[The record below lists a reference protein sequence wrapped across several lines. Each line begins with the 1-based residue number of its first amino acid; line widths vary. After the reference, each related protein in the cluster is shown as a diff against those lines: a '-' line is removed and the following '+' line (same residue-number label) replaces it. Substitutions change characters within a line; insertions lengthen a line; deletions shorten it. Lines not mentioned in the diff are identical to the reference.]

1 MDELF
6 AGWRFVFPRAR
17 STWRLL
23 TVSAVGMLVAAVLL
37 AAVPLYSNALSSL
50 GLQFRLERALEDR
63 PLNTVTVD
71 RLLPGD
77 AVDVARRR
85 AIDTAFDA
93 RVGWL
98 GPERLV
104 EERSERLLLD
114 FAEPSAVGSSGETV
128 THQPWNAFLFW
139 LSGFE
144 RNMTVTE
151 GRLPGAPDQGPE
163 VVLLDGF
170 QRHAALGDT
179 ITLDIPG
186 FDDCERI
193 PPSEDPTVARFEVR
207 CRPTTEISQT
217 VEVTVVGFVRRDDP
231 TDQRWELF
239 DGSFEVPDEP
249 LLPHVDEAEAE
260 VDPFGVYNFDAVRA
274 LAGEGSMPLLT
285 SEEQLFG
292 AFGVVTP
299 RIQLRHRVA
308 LVADIRALSL
318 GDVERGIDAPR
329 QLRSDL
335 SERLDLLAVVRFP
348 VGETLS
354 RFRNTQTFEQVPLLI
369 ILLQIVG
376 IVVYYVA
383 VVASMLVER
392 QAEEIS
398 VYRSRGASTAQ
409 LVGLYL
415 MEGVLMAAIAA
426 AVAPWVAG
434 QAVAAL
440 GYTPTFTLMT
450 DGGALPVAITPDAY
464 LLAAGGA
471 ALALLALLLPAF
483 AVARSGIVDLK
494 REQSRPP
501 GRSLVQRYY
510 LDLGAVVLAAIL
522 LWQLGQRGTVFDPD
536 AVGGWSSDPLLLLSP
551 FVFTLAVAAL
561 VLRFYP
567 PLLRWAVALL
577 LALGGTSVALG
588 LRRAARAPAGY
599 ARLLLL
605 LLMAI
610 SVGTFAASYGPT
622 VDRSQSDRI
631 RYATGA
637 DIRVPLLTTGSYL
650 DAEQGVAE
658 VRALDGVDD
667 AALVYRD
674 NISSITGRLM
684 QALAIDPRRAS
695 SMLWFREDFAD
706 VSFRRLMRELQSDV
720 PSDECVPLRNIPPG
734 HVGCVQLT
742 PDTEAIRLSVFTTQ
756 AREQSLLWARFRD
769 ASGSYLNAR
778 IAPVDFEAWQE
789 VLAPLPDRGAWP
801 LSFVGLLIT
810 GSQGSVVTREGAL
823 YIDDVTAVLAGGE
836 EVVLD
841 DFERGPGRF
850 GWRLFTGRAINEQVE
865 LSDEQS
871 VSGDWAAKWTW
882 PLRSSPAMRLL
893 AIDGPNVP
901 LAAIINP
908 IAAAGLGIDPAIA
921 AANARAGAPVVVPVR
936 LGDIVVPLSVRA
948 VVEMFPT
955 LDPEGP
961 FIVLNFEHVRE
972 LAALVNARR
981 FRAPNELW
989 IGTDAPL
996 ERQVELVEFLQTRQ
1010 SPSLVTHQVQHQ
1022 DAQLEVAQADP
1033 TLRASGTGILT
1044 AAFSAVLGLSML
1056 GFVVTL
1062 ALGARNRVLEF
1073 AVLRAVGSSP
1083 LQILRSMVLEWGVV
1097 LAIGSTIGVL
1107 LGQRVATVMLSFL
1120 DVTEEGKKVV
1130 PPFTLETDWRTLG
1143 LGVGVLVAVAAVGL
1157 LFSWAAAVRREATA
1171 TELRL
1176 TR

>member
-6 AGWRFVFPRAR
+6 AGWRFVFPRVH

-23 TVSAVGMLVAAVLL
+23 TITALGVLIAAVLL

-63 PLNTVTVD
+63 LLNTVTVEQ
-71 RLLPGD
+71 LLPGD
-77 AVDVARRR
+77 PVDVARRR

-104 EERSERLLLD
+104 EERSGRLLLD
-114 FAEPSAVGSSGETV
+114 FAEPAAVGSSGETV

-170 QRHAALGDT
+170 QQHAALGDI

-186 FDDCERI
+186 FDDCESI
-193 PPSEDPTVARFEVR
+193 PGSQDPDVARFEVR
-207 CRPTTEISQT
+207 CRPTAEMSQT
-217 VEVTVVGFVRRDDP
+217 VAVTVVGFVRPDDP

-239 DGSFEVPDEP
+239 DASFAVPDQP

-260 VDPFGVYNFDAVRA
+260 PDAFGAVNSDAVRA

-292 AFGVVTP
+292 TFGVVTP
-299 RIQLRHRVA
+299 RIPLRHSVA

-335 SERLDLLAVVRFP
+335 NERLDLLAVVRFS

-369 ILLQIVG
+369 ILLQVVG

-415 MEGVLMAAIAA
+415 MEGAFMAAIAA

-483 AVARSGIVDLK
+483 AMARSGIVDLK

-501 GRSLVQRYY
+501 GRSLIQRYY

-522 LWQLGQRGTVFDPD
+522 LWQLGQRGTIFDPD

-577 LALGGTSVALG
+577 LAMGGTSVALG

-637 DIRVPLLTTGSYL
+637 DIRFPLSTLSYRG
-650 DAEQGVAE
+650 AEEGVAE
-658 VRALDGVDD
+658 VRALDRVDD
-667 AALVYRD
+667 AALAHRD
-674 NISSITGRLM
+674 SVSAISGGSIQT
-684 QALAIDPRRAS
+684 LAVDARRAS
-695 SMLWFREDFAD
+695 SMLWFRDDFAD
-706 VSFRRLMRELQSDV
+706 VSLGRLMRELQSDV
-720 PSDECVPLRNIPPG
+720 PSGECVPLRNISPG

-769 ASGSYLNAR
+769 ANGSYVNAR

-789 VLAPLPDRGAWP
+789 VFAPLPDRGARP
-801 LSFVGLLIT
+801 LSFVGLRVS
-810 GSQGSVVTREGAL
+810 GPQGSVVSREGAL
-823 YIDDVTAVLAGGE
+823 YIDDVTAVLASGE
-836 EVVLD
+836 EVLLD

-850 GWRLFTGRAINEQVE
+850 GWRMFTGRAINEQVE

-871 VSGDWAAKWTW
+871 VSGDSAAKWTW

-908 IAAAGLGIDPAIA
+908 IAAARLGIDPAIA
-921 AANARAGAPVVVPVR
+921 TASARAGAPLVVTVL

-948 VVEMFPT
+948 VVDMFPT
-955 LDPEGP
+955 LDPERS
-961 FIVLNFEHVRE
+961 FIVLNFDHVRE
-972 LAALVNARR
+972 LAGLVDVNH
-981 FRAPNELW
+981 FRLPNELW
-989 IGTDAPL
+989 IHTDAPL
-996 ERQVELVEFLQTRQ
+996 ERQVELVQFLWTSQ
-1010 SPSLVTHQVQHQ
+1010 SPLAISRQVEHQ
-1022 DAQLEVAQADP
+1022 DAQLEMAQADP

-1073 AVLRAVGSSP
+1073 AVLRAVGSSRS
-1083 LQILRSMVLEWGVV
+1083 QILRSMVLEWGVV

-1143 LGVGVLVAVAAVGL
+1143 LGVGLLATVAALGL
-1157 LFSWAAAVRREATA
+1157 LFSWAAAVRREATV

>member
-23 TVSAVGMLVAAVLL
+23 TITAVGVLVAAVLL

-63 PLNTVTVD
+63 PLNTVTVY
-71 RLLPGD
+71 RLLLGD

-104 EERSERLLLD
+104 EERSGRLLLD

-179 ITLDIPG
+179 ITLGIPG
-186 FDDCERI
+186 FDDCESI
-193 PPSEDPTVARFEVR
+193 PASDDPAVARFEVR
-207 CRPTTEISQT
+207 CQPTTEISQT
-217 VEVTVVGFVRRDDP
+217 VEVTVVGFVRPDDP

-239 DGSFEVPDEP
+239 DGSFEVPEEAY
-249 LLPHVDEAEAE
+249 LPHVEPTLDVTGDIPPSVAE
-260 VDPFGVYNFDAVRA
+260 A
-274 LAGEGSMPLLT
+274 LAGRGSMPLLT

-299 RIQLRHRVA
+299 HIQLRHRVA

-318 GDVERGIDAPR
+318 SDVERGIDGPR
-329 QLRSDL
+329 QLRLDL

-354 RFRNTQTFEQVPLLI
+354 KFRNTQTFEQVPLLI
-369 ILLQIVG
+369 ILLQVVG

-415 MEGVLMAAIAA
+415 MEGVFMAAIAA
-426 AVAPWVAG
+426 AVAPWIAG
-434 QAVAAL
+434 HAVAAL
-440 GYTPTFTLMT
+440 GYTPTFNLMT
-450 DGGALPVAITPDAY
+450 DGGALPVAVTPEAY

-483 AVARSGIVDLK
+483 AVARSGIVDAK

-501 GRSLVQRYY
+501 GRSLIQRYY
-510 LDLGAVVLAAIL
+510 LDLGAVALAGIL
-522 LWQLGQRGTVFDPD
+522 LWQLRQRGTVFDPD

-577 LALGGTSVALG
+577 LTMGGTSVALG
-588 LRRAARAPAGY
+588 LRRAARAPAAY

-637 DIRVPLLTTGSYL
+637 DIRAPIQTSQTSNYRE
-650 DAEQGVAE
+650 AQEGVAE

-667 AALVYRD
+667 AALAHRD
-674 NISSITGRLM
+674 NISAINGGTM
-684 QALAIDPRRAS
+684 QALAVDARRAS

-706 VSFRRLMRELQSDV
+706 VSLPRLMRELQSDV
-720 PSDECVPLRNIPPG
+720 PSGECVPLRNIPPG

-742 PDTEAIRLSVFTTQ
+742 PDTEAIRLSVFATQ
-756 AREQSLLWARFRD
+756 ARKQSLLWARFRD
-769 ASGSYLNAR
+769 ANGSYLNVR
-778 IAPVDFEAWQE
+778 IAPVDFAGWQE
-789 VLAPLPDRGAWP
+789 LLAPLPDGGAWP
-801 LSFVGLLIT
+801 LSFVGLRIT
-810 GSQGSVVTREGAL
+810 EPRGSVVTREGAL
-823 YIDDVTAVLAGGE
+823 YFDDVKAVLASGE

-850 GWRLFTGRAINEQVE
+850 GWRMFAGRAINEKFE
-865 LSDEQS
+865 LSDEES

-882 PLRSSPAMRLL
+882 PLRSSPGLRLL

-908 IAAAGLGIDPAIA
+908 IAAARLRIDPAIA
-921 AANARAGAPVVVPVR
+921 TASARAGAPLVVPVL
-936 LGDIVVPLSVRA
+936 LGNIVVPLSVRA
-948 VVEMFPT
+948 VVDMFPT
-955 LDPEGP
+955 LDPEGS
-961 FIVLNFEHVRE
+961 FIVLNFDHVRE
-972 LAALVNARR
+972 LAGLVSVER

-989 IGTDAPL
+989 IRTDAPL
-996 ERQVELVEFLQTRQ
+996 ERQVELVQFLQTQQ
-1010 SPSLVTHQVQHQ
+1010 SPLPVTHQVAHQ
-1022 DAQLEVAQADP
+1022 DAQLEMAQADP

-1083 LQILRSMVLEWGVV
+1083 LQILRSMALEWGVV
-1097 LAIGSTIGVL
+1097 LAIGSAIGVL

-1120 DVTEEGKKVV
+1120 DVTEEGRKVV
-1130 PPFTLETDWRTLG
+1130 PPFTLETDWGTLG
-1143 LGVGVLVAVAAVGL
+1143 LGVGMLAAVAAVGL
-1157 LFSWAAAVRREATA
+1157 LFSWAAAVRREATT

>member
-6 AGWRFVFPRAR
+6 AGWRFVFPRVR

-23 TVSAVGMLVAAVLL
+23 AITAVGVLVAAVLL
-37 AAVPLYSNALSSL
+37 AAVPLYSNALSTL

-71 RLLPGD
+71 RLLLGD

-98 GPERLV
+98 GPERLG

-114 FAEPSAVGSSGETV
+114 FTEPSAVGSGGETV

-144 RNMTVTE
+144 RTMTVTG
-151 GRLPGAPDQGPE
+151 GRLPGSPDQEPE

-179 ITLDIPG
+179 ITLAQPG
-186 FDDCERI
+186 FDDCESI
-193 PPSEDPTVARFEVR
+193 PASQDREVARFEVR
-207 CRPTTEISQT
+207 CQPTTEISRT
-217 VEVTVVGFVRRDDP
+217 VEVTVVGFVRPDDP
-231 TDQRWELF
+231 TDQRWALF
-239 DGSFEVPDEP
+239 DGSFEVPEEAY
-249 LLPHVDEAEAE
+249 LPHVEAIL
-260 VDPFGVYNFDAVRA
+260 DPTTGLFPPAVARA

-292 AFGVVTP
+292 AFGILTP
-299 RIQLRHRVA
+299 HIQLRHRVA
-308 LVADIRALSL
+308 LVADLRALSL
-318 GDVERGIDAPR
+318 GDIERGIDAPR
-329 QLRSDL
+329 QLQSDL
-335 SERLDLLAVVRFP
+335 SERLDLLALVRFP
-348 VGETLS
+348 VGETLNG
-354 RFRNTQTFEQVPLLI
+354 FRNTQTFEQVPLLI
-369 ILLQIVG
+369 ILLQVVG

-415 MEGVLMAAIAA
+415 MEGVFIAAVAA
-426 AVAPWVAG
+426 AVGPWIAG

-440 GYTPTFTLMT
+440 GYTPTFNLMT

-483 AVARSGIVDLK
+483 AVARSGIVDAK

-510 LDLGAVVLAAIL
+510 VDLGAVVLAGIL
-522 LWQLGQRGTVFDPD
+522 LWQLDQRGTVFDPD

-551 FVFTLAVAAL
+551 FVFTLAVAAF
-561 VLRFYP
+561 VLRLYP
-567 PLLRWAVALL
+567 PLLRWTVALL
-577 LALGGTSVALG
+577 LAAGGTSVALG
-588 LRRAARAPAGY
+588 LRRAARAPAAY

-637 DIRVPLLTTGSYL
+637 DVRVPLRTTDVREANEGIVEL
-650 DAEQGVAE
+650 
-658 VRALDGVDD
+658 RALDGVDD
-667 AALVYRD
+667 AALAHRD
-674 NISSITGRLM
+674 SIWAINRGAL
-684 QALAIDPRRAS
+684 QALAVDPRRAS

-706 VSFRRLMRELQSDV
+706 VSLPRLMRELQSDV
-720 PSDECVPLRNIPPG
+720 PSGECVALRNISPG

-742 PDTEAIRLSVFTTQ
+742 PDTEAIRLSVFATQ
-756 AREQSLLWARFRD
+756 ARGQSLLWARFRD
-769 ASGSYLNAR
+769 ANGSYLNTR
-778 IAPVDFEAWQE
+778 IAPVDFEGWQE

-801 LSFVGLLIT
+801 LSFVGLRIT
-810 GSQGSVVTREGAL
+810 EARGSVVTREGAL
-823 YIDDVTAVLAGGE
+823 YIDDVTAVLASGE

-850 GWRLFTGRAINEQVE
+850 GWRIFTGRAIQEQFE
-865 LSDEQS
+865 LSDEES
-871 VSGDWAAKWTW
+871 ASGDGAAKWTW
-882 PLRSSPAMRLL
+882 PLRSSPGLRLL
-893 AIDGPNVP
+893 AIDDPNVP

-908 IAAAGLGIDPAIA
+908 IAAERLGIDPAIA
-921 AANARAGAPVVVPVR
+921 TTNARARAPLVVPVL
-936 LGDIVVPLSVRA
+936 LGEVVVPLSVRA
-948 VVEMFPT
+948 VVDMFPT
-955 LDPEGP
+955 LDPEGS
-961 FIVLNFEHVRE
+961 FIVLNADHVRE
-972 LAALVNARR
+972 LAGLVDVER
-981 FRAPNELW
+981 FRIPNELW
-989 IGTDAPL
+989 IRTDAPL

-1010 SPSLVTHQVQHQ
+1010 SPLLVAHQVEHQ

-1083 LQILRSMVLEWGVV
+1083 LQILRSMVLEWAVV
-1097 LAIGSTIGVL
+1097 LAIGSAIGVV

-1120 DVTEEGKKVV
+1120 DVTEEGRKVV

-1143 LGVGVLVAVAAVGL
+1143 LGVGVLAAVAATAL
-1157 LFSWAAAVRREATA
+1157 LFSWAAAVRREATT

>member
-23 TVSAVGMLVAAVLL
+23 IITAVGVLVAAVLL

-63 PLNTVTVD
+63 LLNTVTVD
-71 RLLPGD
+71 QLLPGD

-104 EERSERLLLD
+104 QERSGRLLLD
-114 FAEPSAVGSSGETV
+114 FAEPSAVGSNGETF

-139 LSGFE
+139 LSAFE

-151 GRLPGAPDQGPE
+151 GRLPGASGDGPE

-170 QRHAALGDT
+170 QRHAAPGDI
-179 ITLDIPG
+179 ITLEILG
-186 FDDCERI
+186 FDDCESI
-193 PPSEDPTVARFEVR
+193 PGSRDPEVARFEVR
-207 CRPTTEISQT
+207 CRPTTEMSQT
-217 VEVTVVGFVRRDDP
+217 VTVTVVGFVRPDDP
-231 TDQRWELF
+231 TDPRWDLF

-260 VDPFGVYNFDAVRA
+260 LDPFGNINLDAVRA

-299 RIQLRHRVA
+299 RIELRHSVA
-308 LVADIRALSL
+308 LVADVRGLSL

-335 SERLDLLAVVRFP
+335 NERLGLPAVVLFP
-348 VGETLS
+348 VGQTLS
-354 RFRNTQTFEQVPLLI
+354 RFRSTQTFEQVPLLL
-369 ILLQIVG
+369 ILLQVVG

-415 MEGVLMAAIAA
+415 MEGVFMAAIAA
-426 AVAPWVAG
+426 AVAPWLAR

-440 GYTPTFTLMT
+440 GYTPTFNLMT
-450 DGGALPVAITPDAY
+450 DGSALPVAITPDAY

-483 AVARSGIVDLK
+483 AIARSGIVDAK

-510 LDLGAVVLAAIL
+510 LDFGAVVVAAIL
-522 LWQLGQRGTVFDPD
+522 LWQLDQRGTVFDPD

-577 LALGGTSVALG
+577 LAVGGTSVALG

-637 DIRVPLLTTGSYL
+637 DIRFPLSTLSYSG
-650 DAEQGVAE
+650 AEEGIAE
-658 VRALDGVDD
+658 VRALDRVDD
-667 AALVYRD
+667 AALAYRD
-674 NISSITGRLM
+674 SIRAVDGGSI
-684 QALAIDPRRAS
+684 QALTVDARRAS
-695 SMLWFREDFAD
+695 SMLWFRDDFAD
-706 VSFRRLMRELQSDV
+706 VSLRRLMRELQSDV
-720 PSDECVPLRNIPPG
+720 PSGECVPLRNLPPG

-742 PDTEAIRLSVFTTQ
+742 PDTEAIRLSVFTTH

-769 ASGSYLNAR
+769 ANGVYLNAR
-778 IAPVDFEAWQE
+778 IAPVDFAAWQK
-789 VLAPLPDRGAWP
+789 VFAILPDHGARP
-801 LSFVGLLIT
+801 LSFVGLRVS
-810 GSQGSVVTREGAL
+810 GPQGAVVSREGAL
-823 YIDDVTAVLAGGE
+823 YIDDVTAVLTSGE
-836 EVVLD
+836 EVLLD

-850 GWRLFTGRAINEQVE
+850 GWRMFTSRAIDEQVE

-871 VSGDWAAKWTW
+871 VSGDSAAKWSW

-908 IAAAGLGIDPAIA
+908 IAAARLRVDPAIA
-921 AANARAGAPVVVPVR
+921 TASARAGAPLVVTVL

-948 VVEMFPT
+948 VVDMFPT
-955 LDPEGP
+955 LDPEGS
-961 FIVLNFEHVRE
+961 FVVLNFEHVRE
-972 LAALVNARR
+972 LAGLIDVTT
-981 FRAPNELW
+981 FRLPNELW
-989 IGTDAPL
+989 IRTDAPL
-996 ERQVELVEFLQTRQ
+996 ERQVELVQFFATSQ
-1010 SPSLVTHQVQHQ
+1010 SPLALSHQVEHQ
-1022 DAQLEVAQADP
+1022 DAQLETAQADP

-1083 LQILRSMVLEWGVV
+1083 SQILRSMVLEWGVV

-1143 LGVGVLVAVAAVGL
+1143 LGVGLLASVAALGL
-1157 LFSWAAAVRREATA
+1157 LFSWAAAVRREATT